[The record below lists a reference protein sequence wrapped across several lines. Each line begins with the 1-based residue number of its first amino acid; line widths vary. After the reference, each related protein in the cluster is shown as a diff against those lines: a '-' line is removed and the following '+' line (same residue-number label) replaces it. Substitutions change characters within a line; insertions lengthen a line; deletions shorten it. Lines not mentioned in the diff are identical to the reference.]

1 MKMGLKF
8 HKPFSPFILETE
20 VPQKFID
27 IINNS
32 GDLVLSDKQKTAHW
46 DWSDNLVG
54 KVSNEIQIPISKDKD
69 KKYILDVLKNGCLE
83 YLKYAIEDNR
93 AYKWKEISKGE
104 TPTKENIKYSIL
116 QPTNQELYSS
126 SGDPLPYF
134 PIITGKD
141 YQRGQIIRYFAKKR
155 NEDPPQI
162 REITKDAFSDLNS
175 SRGQYNYALWTVT
188 SVFWKISGPLRDSLN
203 KNGVKT
209 SGIID
214 TNRRLVENANKDFR
228 GIRQY
233 LSNLIQFAV
242 KSELVLLENLYTGG
256 NELTFKKDNSD
267 YTGYYHIM
275 GDKKIMDG
283 ATHEQSTGKVLL
295 SADASFSNQLG
306 GLIQTELGKIGAQ
319 DNVAPTNNS
328 RTLQTQLQNNISETP
343 VTRQP
348 SGGGGGGY

>member
-1 MKMGLKF
+1 MGYIPKGLVNEGLYTNGSEF
-8 HKPFSPFILETE
+8 TTTNGKPYKGYYHQLFDGAVSSGKTPNSPDSQPLITNYSTDDPNNYI
-20 VPQKFID
+20 VPTQ
-27 IINNS
+27 
-32 GDLVLSDKQKTAHW
+32 
-46 DWSDNLVG
+46 
-54 KVSNEIQIPISKDKD
+54 
-69 KKYILDVLKNGCLE
+69 
-83 YLKYAIEDNR
+83 
-93 AYKWKEISKGE
+93 
-104 TPTKENIKYSIL
+104 ENINYASL
-116 QPTNQELYSS
+116 QPANQELYSS
-126 SGDPLPYF
+126 SGDPLPHF

-256 NELTFKKDNSD
+256 NELTVKKDNSD